1 MAADIDFYF
10 DFSSPYGYF
19 AAMRIDD
26 LAAKYGRKVKW
37 HPVLLGAVFKVSGCA
52 PLTTVP
58 LKGEY
63 SIHDFQRTA
72 RFHGIEFNY
81 PSVFPIASQNA
92 ARAVLWLQTNAG
104 ADKASSFAKAVYRA
118 FFVEGKDISDLT
130 TLQAVMT
137 KEGLDA
143 AQLTEA
149 INQPAVKEQLKQE
162 VEQAVKQGVFG
173 SPYIVAD
180 GEPFWG
186 FDRFDQLEATL
197 KSGKI

>member
-19 AAMRIDD
+19 AAMRIDE
-26 LAAKYGRKVKW
+26 LAARYGRKVKW
-37 HPVLLGAVFKVSGCA
+37 RPVLLGVVFKVSGCA

-63 SIHDFQRTA
+63 SKHDFQRTA
-72 RFHGIEFNY
+72 RFHSIDFNF

-92 ARAVLWLQTNAG
+92 ARAVLWLEANAG
-104 ADKASSFAKAVYRA
+104 EGKARSFAKAVYRA
-118 FFVEGKDISDLT
+118 FFVDGKDISDLVN
-130 TLQAVMT
+130 LQAVMAQ
-137 KEGLDA
+137 EGLDVV
-143 AQLTEA
+143 QLTEA
-149 INQPAVKEQLKQE
+149 INQPAIKEQLKQE
-162 VEQAVKQGVFG
+162 VEQAVKLGVFG
-173 SPYIVAD
+173 SPYMVVD

-197 KSGKI
+197 KGGKI

>member
-1 MAADIDFYF
+1 MAADLDFYF

-19 AAMRIDD
+19 AAMRIDE

-37 HPVLLGAVFKVSGCA
+37 HPLLLGAVFKVSGCA

-72 RFHGIEFNY
+72 RFHGIDFNF
-81 PSVFPIASQNA
+81 PSVFPIASQSA
-92 ARAVLWLQTNAG
+92 ARAVLWLQANAG
-104 ADKASSFAKAVYRA
+104 EDKASSFAKAVYRA
-118 FFVEGKDISDLT
+118 FFVEGKDISDLA

-137 KEGLDA
+137 QQDLNA

-149 INQPAVKEQLKQE
+149 INQPAVKEQLKHE

-173 SPYIVAD
+173 SPYIVVD

-197 KSGKI
+197 KNGKI

>member
-19 AAMRIDD
+19 ASTRIDE

-63 SIHDFQRTA
+63 SIHDFGRTA

-92 ARAVLWLQTNAG
+92 ARAVLWLQANAG
-104 ADKASSFAKAVYRA
+104 EDRASGFAKAVYRA
-118 FFVEGKDISDLT
+118 FFVEGKDISDLAN
-130 TLQAVMT
+130 LQAVMT
-137 KEGLDA
+137 QEGLDA

-149 INQPAVKEQLKQE
+149 INQPTVKEQLKQE

-173 SPYIVAD
+173 SPYIVVD

>member
-1 MAADIDFYF
+1 MVADIDFYF

-19 AAMRIDD
+19 ASTRIDE

-37 HPVLLGAVFKVSGCA
+37 HPVLLGVVFKQSGCA

-58 LKGEY
+58 MKGEY
-63 SIHDFQRTA
+63 SIHDFARTA

-81 PSVFPIASQNA
+81 PRVFPIASQNA
-92 ARAVLWLQTNAG
+92 ARAVLWLQANAG
-104 ADKASSFAKAVYRA
+104 DDKARSFAKAVYRA
-118 FFVEGKDISDLT
+118 FFVEGKDISDSAN
-130 TLQAVMT
+130 LQAVMAQ
-137 KEGLDA
+137 EGLDV
-143 AQLTEA
+143 AQLQEA

-162 VEQAVKQGVFG
+162 VEQAIACKVFG
-173 SPYIVAD
+173 SPYVIAD